1 MEWFKIKPESIINN
15 STKIIERKKPIP
27 LDITPSEMIIKIRKK
42 EVSDREKELDIYMEN
57 LKTFNIEL
65 IKFNHSLDRLKSLT
79 ELASIR
85 EKILSES
92 CKF

>member
-65 IKFNHSLDRLKSLT
+65 IKFNHSLDRLKSVT

>member
-65 IKFNHSLDRLKSLT
+65 IKFNHSLDRLKSIT